1 VQPAFGL
8 CKGANV
14 KTVSGPRSR
23 PSGLWY
29 GLSGSGAG
37 TGQSSGPEPVPEPEH
52 L

>member
-1 VQPAFGL
+1 VQPACGL

-29 GLSGSGAG
+29 GLSGTGAG
-37 TGQSSGPEPVPEPEH
+37 AG
-52 L
+52 